1 MTKILRMPIPDFVA
15 QLAAALARGDGYIMG
30 ATGQDPRKWATGSW
44 WFTQYDGSKRTK
56 ALYWREH
63 APRVWDCNGLA
74 EGIYKDF
81 SGVDINTYARTN
93 YATWCG
99 VKGKG
104 AVPAA
109 YRVPGTA
116 VFCGST
122 AANIHHVAYLY
133 KPVRAGHPEGDWY
146 IIEARGVMYGVVQT
160 RLEQR
165 APGYWGLMDKY
176 FDYSA
181 VLASSA
187 AEASAAASHLGGHI
201 LKNGCEGED
210 VRELQTLLISLGYD
224 CGRWGTDGDFGD
236 ATEGAVLAF
245 QRDHGLEADG
255 EVGPLTTAALEAAT
269 AAAKR
274 AAIQQAASGARVVRI
289 VDGQCFVRSAPNT
302 SGAKLGV
309 AREGDT
315 LPYGGETSPDGWL
328 RVAYNGADAW
338 VSGLYGRLST

>member
-1 MTKILRMPIPDFVA
+1 MAKIIRMPILDFVA
-15 QLAAALARGDGYIMG
+15 QLAAALTRGDGYIMG
-30 ATGQDPRKWATGSW
+30 ATGQDPSKWSPGSW
-44 WFTQYDGSKRTK
+44 WFTQYSGDKRTK
-56 ALYWREH
+56 ALYWRAH

-81 SGVDINTYARTN
+81 CGVDINTYARTN

-116 VFCGST
+116 VFWGTT

-146 IIEARGVMYGVVQT
+146 IIEARGVMYGVVRT

-176 FDYSA
+176 FDYAA
-181 VLASSA
+181 VLTGGA
-187 AEASAAASHLGGHI
+187 AEASAAVLHLGGRI

-210 VRELQTLLISLGYD
+210 VRALQTALIELGYD
-224 CGRWGTDGDFGD
+224 CGRWGADGDFGD
-236 ATEGAVLAF
+236 CTEQAVQAF
-245 QRDHGLEADG
+245 QSDSGLDPDG
-255 EVGPLTTAALEAAT
+255 EVGPLTRIALEKAVEALEPPQ
-269 AAAKR
+269 K
-274 AAIQQAASGARVVRI
+274 ARHVQI
-289 VDGQCFVRSAPNT
+289 VGGNYYVRSAPNT
-302 SGAKLGV
+302 HGTILGV
-309 AREGDT
+309 ARDGDV

-328 RVAYNGADAW
+328 LVDYQNHNGW
-338 VSGLYGRLST
+338 VSGKGGRLVE

>member
-1 MTKILRMPIPDFVA
+1 MAKIIRMPILDFVA
-15 QLAAALARGDGYIMG
+15 QLAAALARGDGYIMS
-30 ATGQDPRKWATGSW
+30 ATGQDPRGWATGSW
-44 WFTQYDGSKRTK
+44 WFTQYSGDKRAK
-56 ALYWREH
+56 ALYWRAH

-116 VFCGST
+116 VFWGTT

-146 IIEARGVMYGVVQT
+146 IIEARGVMYGVVKT

-176 FDYSA
+176 FDYAA
-181 VLASSA
+181 VLTGGA
-187 AEASAAASHLGGHI
+187 AEASAAVLHLGGRI

-210 VRELQTLLISLGYD
+210 VRELQTLLISLDYD

-236 ATEGAVLAF
+236 ATEGAVIAF

-255 EVGPLTTAALEAAT
+255 EVGPLTAAALETAM
-269 AAAKR
+269 AAAK
-274 AAIQQAASGARVVRI
+274 QAATGGARVVRI
-289 VDGQCFVRSAPNT
+289 EGGQCFVRSAPNT
-302 SGAKLGV
+302 GGAKLGV
-309 AREGDT
+309 AREGDM
-315 LPYGGETSPDGWL
+315 LPYGGEISEAGWL
-328 RVAYNGADAW
+328 LVEYEGKNAW
-338 VSGLYGRLST
+338 VSGLYGRLSA